1 MCERTLYRALDRN
14 HQDLTAKFNAEY
26 YLVAEKIQ
34 MKMKLLDT
42 KVITG
47 GVYID
52 RAKNLSAHYY
62 EVEEGT
68 GRSADT
74 KITYKKKQ
82 KVIMG
87 KEVGIDFEK
96 LMKERKPQGVN
107 TGFTP
112 NA

>member
-1 MCERTLYRALDRN
+1 MAN
-14 HQDLTAKFNAEY
+14 
-26 YLVAEKIQ
+26 KIQ

-42 KVITG
+42 KIVTG

-52 RAKNLSAHYY
+52 RSKNLSAHYY
-62 EVEEGT
+62 EVVEGDDK
-68 GRSADT
+68 GKNADT

-96 LMKERKPQGVN
+96 LMKERRP
-107 TGFTP
+107 
-112 NA
+112 

>member
-1 MCERTLYRALDRN
+1 MAN
-14 HQDLTAKFNAEY
+14 
-26 YLVAEKIQ
+26 KIQ

-42 KVITG
+42 KIVTG

-52 RAKNLSAHYY
+52 RSKNLSAQYY
-62 EVEEGT
+62 EVVEGDDK
-68 GRSADT
+68 GKNADT

-96 LMKERKPQGVN
+96 LMKERRP
-107 TGFTP
+107 
-112 NA
+112 

>member
-1 MCERTLYRALDRN
+1 
-14 HQDLTAKFNAEY
+14 
-26 YLVAEKIQ
+26 

-42 KVITG
+42 KIVTG

-52 RAKNLSAHYY
+52 RSKNLSAQYY
-62 EVEEGT
+62 EVVEGDDK
-68 GRSADT
+68 GKNADT

-96 LMKERKPQGVN
+96 LMKERRP
-107 TGFTP
+107 
-112 NA
+112 

>member
-1 MCERTLYRALDRN
+1 MCERNLFRALEKN
-14 HQDLTAKFNAEY
+14 HSEISRLNGEY

-47 GVYID
+47 GVQIN
-52 RAKNLSAHYY
+52 RSKNLSAHYY
-62 EVEEGT
+62 DMVEGDDK
-68 GRSADT
+68 GKHSDT

-82 KVIMG
+82 KLIMG

-96 LMKERKPQGVN
+96 MLKERK
-107 TGFTP
+107 T
-112 NA
+112 